1 MKKNLG
7 LIICLLIIFGATH
20 HVGFNY
26 YNDIMSLSFVV
37 GGGFGFSLLKNQKN
51 LFVINFGQGAVYFG
65 WLGTLIGLIA
75 LTGGKWE
82 NWGDIEKMG
91 LALSVAMLTLFY
103 VYTIKLITLLF
114 EKNGS

>member
-37 GGGFGFSLLKNQKN
+37 GGGFGFSLLKSKN
-51 LFVINFGQGAVYFG
+51 LFIINLDKSCIFWVVRNFDWIDSINRWQVGK
-65 WLGTLIGLIA
+65 LGR
-75 LTGGKWE
+75 
-82 NWGDIEKMG
+82 
-91 LALSVAMLTLFY
+91 Y
-103 VYTIKLITLLF
+103 
-114 EKNGS
+114 